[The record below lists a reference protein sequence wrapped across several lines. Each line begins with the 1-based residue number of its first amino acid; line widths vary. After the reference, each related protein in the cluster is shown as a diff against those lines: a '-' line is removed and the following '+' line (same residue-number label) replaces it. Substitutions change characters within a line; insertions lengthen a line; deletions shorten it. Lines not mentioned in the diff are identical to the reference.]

1 MEELLMLVG
10 EAHLVG
16 SVRRHEQEPDESTV
30 GTFFGTALLQKS
42 LEDKAEGSV
51 ASKAV
56 KAEGFL

>member
-1 MEELLMLVG
+1 MLVG